1 MHICKQR
8 SKKPFGFT
16 LVELLVVIAII
27 GILIGMLLPAVQQV
41 REAARRSSCLNN
53 LKQLALGS
61 LNHNDT
67 LGSFPLSPSAGPD
80 GKARSWMVN
89 LLPFVEQNAL
99 HDSMDFTTNGNRGT
113 NLQIIQQN
121 LPTVLCPSDGQAE
134 TPLVTELSRDK
145 FTNEG
150 DLEVGLI
157 SYAGNSGDHLN
168 NTGTGF
174 ISTPSFP
181 FANRADSAS
190 KLRGVIGRYG
200 YSASLKEV
208 QDGTSNTFLYGEVV
222 PSWAR
227 WHAWGLQSWS
237 TTAHPLN
244 AFNELVRE
252 SPFDTGTGAQ
262 NNALA
267 DEAITFRSLHAG
279 GVNFARCD
287 GSVSFVSDSIDGMIY
302 RGLASRAGDEVVTE

>member
-1 MHICKQR
+1 MNSCNQKLGR
-8 SKKPFGFT
+8 RTRGFT

-41 REAARRSSCLNN
+41 REAARRSSCSNN
-53 LKQLALGS
+53 LKQLALAS
-61 LNHNDT
+61 HNHNDT
-67 LGSFPLSPSAGPD
+67 LGSFPLSPSAGSD
-80 GKARSWMVN
+80 GRGKARSWMVN

-99 HDSMDFTTNGNRGT
+99 HDSMDFTINGNRGT

-121 LPTVLCPSDGQAE
+121 LPTVLCPSDGEAE
-134 TPLVTELSRDK
+134 IPLVTELSRDQ

-150 DLEVGLI
+150 DMEVGLI
-157 SYAGNSGDHLN
+157 SYAGNSGDHRN

-174 ISTPSFP
+174 TPT
-181 FANRADSAS
+181 FANRTFDAS
-190 KLRGVIGRYG
+190 TLRGVIGRWG

-208 QDGTSNTFLYGEVV
+208 QDGTSNTFMYGEVV

-244 AFNELVRE
+244 SFNQLVRE
-252 SPFDTGTGAQ
+252 SPFDTGTNAQ
-262 NNALA
+262 NNAIA
-267 DEAITFRSLHAG
+267 DEAITFRSLHSG
-279 GVNFARCD
+279 GANFALCD
-287 GSVSFVSDSIDGMIY
+287 GSISFITDSIDGEIY
-302 RGLASRAGDEVVTE
+302 RGLASRAGDEVVSR